1 MATVVELP
9 IETYAGPVDPDWCP
23 GCGDFG
29 VLKAVKMAAGE
40 AHVASKDLVVV
51 SGIGCSSNLPGYV
64 HAYGVH
70 SLHGRA
76 LAVATGIKLAN
87 HELKVVI
94 TGGDG
99 DGYGIGIGH
108 FIHAMRRNLDLTYIV
123 MDNQV
128 YGLTTGQAS
137 PTTMKEIRTKSTP
150 RGNVEL
156 PINPIALAL
165 ISGATYVARA
175 FSGEPNHMAE
185 LIAGG
190 IRHKGFALIDVFS
203 PCVTYNK
210 VNTYPWFKKRVY
222 KLDEP
227 AGVTGKD
234 VTGKDASGKDAAGSS
249 KQAANAGGIRL
260 AEAPAATGRQ
270 SATETPGKTAAGN
283 GHAAHDHT
291 NVQAALEK
299 SFEWGDRIPIGLF
312 YKDNQPTYEDSE
324 PAFKRGPLA
333 KQPLQVDRGLFQELV
348 EEMM

>member
-9 IETYAGPVDPDWCP
+9 IETYAGVIDPDWCP

-29 VLKAVKMAAGE
+29 VLKAVKMAAGK
-40 AHVASKDLVVV
+40 AGVASKDLVIV

-76 LAVATGIKLAN
+76 VAVATGIKLAN
-87 HELKVVI
+87 TDLKVVI

-108 FIHAMRRNLDLTYIV
+108 FIHAMRRNLDLTYVV
-123 MDNQV
+123 MDNQI

-137 PTTMKEIRTKSTP
+137 PTTMKEMRTKSTP

-165 ISGATYVARA
+165 VSGATYIARG
-175 FSGEPNHMAE
+175 FSGEPNHMAD

-190 IRHKGFALIDVFS
+190 IRHKGFALIDTFS

-210 VNTYPWFKKRVY
+210 LNTYPWFKKRVY
-222 KLDEP
+222 KLEGEP
-227 AGVTGKD
+227 TYD
-234 VTGKDASGKDAAGSS
+234 
-249 KQAANAGGIRL
+249 
-260 AEAPAATGRQ
+260 
-270 SATETPGKTAAGN
+270 PGN
-283 GHAAHDHT
+283 SR
-291 NVQAALEK
+291 AALEK
-299 SFEWGDRIPIGLF
+299 SFEWGDRIPLGLF
-312 YKDNQPTYEDSE
+312 YRDDQPTYEDSE
-324 PAFKRGPLA
+324 PAFRRGPLVH
-333 KQPLQVDRGLFQELV
+333 QPLAIDPTLFQSLV
-348 EEMM
+348 EELM

>member
-1 MATVVELP
+1 MATIVELP
-9 IETYAGPVDPDWCP
+9 IETYAGPIDPDWCP

-29 VLKAVKMAAGE
+29 VLKGIKMAASRAG
-40 AHVASKDLVVV
+40 VAPKDLVVV

-76 LAVATGIKLAN
+76 VALASGIKLAN
-87 HELKVVI
+87 TDLKVVI

-108 FIHAMRRNLDLTYIV
+108 FIHAMRRNLDLTYVV

-137 PTTMKEIRTKSTP
+137 PTTMKEMRTKSTP

-165 ISGATYVARA
+165 VSGATYVARG

-190 IRHKGFALIDVFS
+190 IQHKGFALIDVFS

-210 VNTYPWFKKRVY
+210 LNTYSWFKKRLY
-222 KLDEP
+222 KLESELGYDP
-227 AGVTGKD
+227 
-234 VTGKDASGKDAAGSS
+234 
-249 KQAANAGGIRL
+249 
-260 AEAPAATGRQ
+260 
-270 SATETPGKTAAGN
+270 
-283 GHAAHDHT
+283 T
-291 NVQAALEK
+291 NVRAALER
-299 SFEWGDRIPIGLF
+299 SFEWDERIPAGLF
-312 YKDNQPTYEDSE
+312 YRDQQPTYEDSE
-324 PAFKRGPLA
+324 PAFQRGPLVG
-333 KQPLQVDRGLFQELV
+333 QPLAPDPTLFQSLV
-348 EEMM
+348 EELL

>member
-1 MATVVELP
+1 MATIVELP

-29 VLKAVKMAAGE
+29 VLKAVKMAASRAG
-40 AHVASKDLVVV
+40 VAPKDLVVV

-64 HAYGVH
+64 HSYGVH

-76 LAVATGIKLAN
+76 VALASGIKLAN
-87 HELKVVI
+87 TDLKVVI

-108 FIHAMRRNLDLTYIV
+108 FIHAMRRNLDLTYVV

-137 PTTMKEIRTKSTP
+137 PTTMKEMRTKSTP

-165 ISGATYVARA
+165 VSGATYVARG

-190 IRHKGFALIDVFS
+190 IQHKGFALIDVFS

-210 VNTYPWFKKRVY
+210 LNTYAWFKKRLY
-222 KLDEP
+222 KLESERGYDP
-227 AGVTGKD
+227 
-234 VTGKDASGKDAAGSS
+234 S
-249 KQAANAGGIRL
+249 
-260 AEAPAATGRQ
+260 
-270 SATETPGKTAAGN
+270 
-283 GHAAHDHT
+283 
-291 NVQAALEK
+291 NVRAALER
-299 SFEWGDRIPIGLF
+299 SFEWEERIPAGLI
-312 YKDNQPTYEDSE
+312 YRDQQPTYEDSE
-324 PAFKRGPLA
+324 PAFQRGPLVGH
-333 KQPLQVDRGLFQELV
+333 PLAPDPTLFQSLV
-348 EEMM
+348 EELF

>member
-9 IETYAGPVDPDWCP
+9 LETYAGPIDPDWCP

-29 VLKAVKMAAGE
+29 VLKAVKMAAGK
-40 AHVASKDLVVV
+40 AGVASKDLVVV
-51 SGIGCSSNLPGYV
+51 SGIGCSSNLPGYI

-76 LAVATGIKLAN
+76 VAVATGIKLAN
-87 HELKVVI
+87 TDLKVVI

-108 FIHAMRRNLDLTYIV
+108 FIHAMRRNLDLTYVV
-123 MDNQV
+123 MDNQI

-137 PTTMKEIRTKSTP
+137 PTTMKEMRTKSTP

-165 ISGATYVARA
+165 VSGATYVARG
-175 FSGEPNHMAE
+175 FSGEPNHMAD

-210 VNTYPWFKKRVY
+210 LNTYPWFKKRVY
-222 KLDEP
+222 KLDDEP
-227 AGVTGKD
+227 SYD
-234 VTGKDASGKDAAGSS
+234 P
-249 KQAANAGGIRL
+249 ANAR
-260 AEAPAATGRQ
+260 
-270 SATETPGKTAAGN
+270 
-283 GHAAHDHT
+283 
-291 NVQAALEK
+291 AALEK
-299 SFEWGDRIPIGLF
+299 SFEWGDRIPLGLF
-312 YKDNQPTYEDSE
+312 YCDLQPTYEDSE
-324 PAFKRGPLA
+324 PAFRRGPLVH
-333 KQPLQVDRGLFQELV
+333 QPLAIDPELFQSLVDELI
-348 EEMM
+348 

>member
-1 MATVVELP
+1 MATIVELP

-23 GCGDFG
+23 GCGDFS
-29 VLKAVKMAAGE
+29 VLKAVKMAA
-40 AHVASKDLVVV
+40 AKAAVAPKDLVVV

-76 LAVATGIKLAN
+76 VAVATGIRLAN
-87 HELKVVI
+87 TDLKVVI

-108 FIHAMRRNLDLTYIV
+108 FIHAMRRNLDLTYVV
-123 MDNQV
+123 MDNQI

-137 PTTMKEIRTKSTP
+137 PTTMKEMRTKSTP

-165 ISGATYVARA
+165 VSGATYIARG
-175 FSGEPNHMAE
+175 FSGDPGQMAD

-203 PCVTYNK
+203 PCVTYNML
-210 VNTYPWFKKRVY
+210 NTYPWFKKRVY
-222 KLDEP
+222 KLEDE
-227 AGVTGKD
+227 AGYSPDNGK
-234 VTGKDASGKDAAGSS
+234 
-249 KQAANAGGIRL
+249 
-260 AEAPAATGRQ
+260 
-270 SATETPGKTAAGN
+270 
-283 GHAAHDHT
+283 
-291 NVQAALEK
+291 AALDK

-312 YKDNQPTYEDSE
+312 YKDDQPTYEDSE
-324 PAFKRGPLA
+324 PAYQRGALVR
-333 KQPLQVDRGLFQELV
+333 QPLPADPALFQSLV
-348 EEMM
+348 EELM